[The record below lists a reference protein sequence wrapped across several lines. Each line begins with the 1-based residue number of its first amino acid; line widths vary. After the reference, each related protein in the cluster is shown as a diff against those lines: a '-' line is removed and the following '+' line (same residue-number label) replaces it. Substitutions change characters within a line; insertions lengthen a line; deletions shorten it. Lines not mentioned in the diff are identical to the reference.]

1 MLFEL
6 SKKFIETQ
14 ITSYK
19 SFLLENIGSH
29 DIPPADIATLKE
41 WVDELKSKIDRD
53 IGKTFEDTVKSIVVP
68 NWKTIFEAD
77 NFIDTGKTLEEQK
90 TILASI
96 LDSLHKT
103 GFVDDEYLPTH
114 IVEIINRDFLQDSDY
129 KVKVLIEELTAEYN
143 LCNPE
148 IDWIDALVERVRVMY
163 YSGLLVGD
171 MDGIETLIEKF
182 HPEKFQN
189 LSEYIDIDEFNSY
202 KTMLTKG
209 NIKDS
214 HPIEQII
221 TKTDIEVA
229 IGMLKEKNL
238 LPSRKV
244 SVLDAASSIA
254 FICIGV
260 APSDDW
266 MDLDEDLENHK
277 ITGITRAIDQ
287 GVSPKDILQ
296 TTLLFLKKGVEEK
309 DVFRN
314 IELWYIE
321 LMTLMVQDLPKCLE
335 FCKSVSPYMFES
347 IFQRK

>member
-6 SKKFIETQ
+6 AKQFIETQ
-14 ITSYK
+14 INAYK
-19 SFLLENIGSH
+19 QFLLEHIGPH
-29 DIPPADIATLKE
+29 DIPLADITVLEE
-41 WVDELKSKIDRD
+41 WVAELKVKLNRD
-53 IGKTFEDTVKSIVVP
+53 LGKTFEGVVKTVVVP

-77 NFIDTGKTLEEQK
+77 NFIDTDKTIEEQK
-90 TILASI
+90 IILASI

-103 GFVDDEYLPTH
+103 GFVDDKYLPSH
-114 IVEIINRDFLQDSDY
+114 IVEIINRDFLKDSEY

-143 LCNPE
+143 LCNPD
-148 IDWIDALVERVRVMY
+148 IDWVDALIERIRVMY

-171 MDGIETLIEKF
+171 MDGIETVIEKF
-182 HPEKFQN
+182 NPEKFDSIKDMVN
-189 LSEYIDIDEFNSY
+189 IDEFNAY
-202 KTMLTKG
+202 KSLLCNG
-209 NIKDS
+209 NVKES
-214 HPIEQII
+214 HPMEQLV
-221 TKTDIEVA
+221 TKTDIELA
-229 IGMLKEKNL
+229 IQMLKEKQL
-238 LPSRKV
+238 LPRKV

-287 GVSPKDILQ
+287 GISPKDILQ

-309 DVFRN
+309 GVFRN